1 MNEEYLSNLIVVKR
15 SGKKV
20 SFDGTKIAIAIKKGF
35 DSIDGKYNEDDVN
48 KIYNKVIEKIIKL
61 NVQKI
66 KIEDIQDLIEEELK
80 ANNYADVYKSFAE
93 YREKRNQSRE
103 IFFEEKRKHKFLKA
117 LEKLGLT
124 TKENSSLINNDK
136 NAVEMMEAYGKTVSE
151 EFTTSYLMKKK
162 YSDSHENGDI
172 FINKI
177 ENYPMGTT
185 ESVQMDLEKLFTDGF
200 SAGNCSMR
208 EPQSISSYTMLAV
221 IAISSN
227 QKDQDGETS
236 IPAFDYYMAPGVIK
250 TFKKVFRETIYS
262 LLEYTDYDKFIA
274 INGIEREIDKLSS
287 IDFNIEDFYKFTR
300 NSEELKRMFR
310 ICYKKSLEKTNEQT
324 YQAMEGFVHDLN
336 SLAPTKITT
345 INLGTDT
352 SSEGRMVTS
361 NLLRTIEEGIG
372 ENKVA
377 ISPKVV
383 FKISDDVNFEE
394 NSKNYDLFKKAVE
407 VAIKT
412 DNISFSFIDSSYN
425 SAFYKEGDYNT
436 EVSYFSDGTRVIDN
450 LIDEDK
456 AVSGGRGVISSTT
469 INLPRI
475 ALKNVDKISEFW
487 SDLDEELNLIKDQQL
502 ERLEIQNNKKCE
514 NFPFLMG
521 ESVWLD
527 SEKIKVEDKIKRV
540 LKQGVLQIKFTGLEE
555 TIYLLTNE
563 KMEESKKSM
572 DLAIQIVKT
581 MRETID
587 EFSKK
592 SGITFVLAG
601 NYDEEIDKDF
611 LDFDRVIFGKVKNI
625 TDKEK
630 YCNSFDISSENINKK
645 IECESQFFEYTNG
658 GHRFEIKIEKAK
670 DKENIEKEED
680 KLLKILKDLRKNDI
694 GFAIVQKS

>member
-20 SFDGTKIAIAIKKGF
+20 AFDGTKIAIAIKKGF
-35 DSIDGKYNEDDVN
+35 DSIEGKYNEDDVN

-80 ANNYADVYKSFAE
+80 ANNYVDVYKSFAE

-136 NAVEMMEAYGKTVSE
+136 NTVEMMEAYGKTVSE

-172 FINKI
+172 YINKI

-185 ESVQMDLEKLFTDGF
+185 ESVQMDLDKLFTDGF

-383 FKISDDVNFEE
+383 FKISDGINFNES
-394 NSKNYDLFKKAVE
+394 SKNFDLLKKAVE

-450 LIDEDK
+450 LVDEDK

-475 ALKNVDKISEFW
+475 ALKNSEKISEFW
-487 SDLDEELNLIKDQQL
+487 DELYEEMNLIKDQQL

-527 SEKIKVEDKIKRV
+527 SEKINGEDKIKRI
-540 LKQGVLQIKFTGLEE
+540 LKQGVLEIKFTGLAE

-563 KMEESKKSM
+563 KMEDSKKAM
-572 DLAIQIVKT
+572 ELAIKIIKT
-581 MRETID
+581 MRKTVD

-592 SGITFVLAG
+592 SGLTFVLAG
-601 NYDEEIDKDF
+601 NYDEEINQDF
-611 LDFDRVIFGKVKNI
+611 LDIDRVIFGKIKNI

-630 YCNSFDISSENINKK
+630 YCNAFDISSNNINKK
-645 IECESQFFEYTNG
+645 IECESPFFEFTNG
-658 GHRFEIKIEKAK
+658 GHRFEIEIDKAK
-670 DKENIEKEED
+670 ISEDIEKEED

-694 GFAIVQKS
+694 GFAIICK